1 MKMRL
6 IIFYIVQNIALT
18 TGITSGCGAVA
29 EWPSGACHG
38 YVSAGSM
45 WYFGTRIQ
53 IKCCLFGARM
63 LSLIMS
69 QKDITLVLWRIQTMS
84 VSKQNQRVS
93 ARVPLHVYDML
104 SQAAELSGATV
115 NQFLVQSAL
124 EKAQKVMERERFI
137 RMTTRSAS
145 LFFDALENPPEPNE
159 KLKHAIKAYKGSFYG
174 AED

>member
-1 MKMRL
+1 
-6 IIFYIVQNIALT
+6 
-18 TGITSGCGAVA
+18 
-29 EWPSGACHG
+29 
-38 YVSAGSM
+38 
-45 WYFGTRIQ
+45 
-53 IKCCLFGARM
+53 
-63 LSLIMS
+63 MS
-69 QKDITLVLWRIQTMS
+69 QKDITPVLWRIQTMS

-159 KLKHAIKAYKGSFYG
+159 KLKHAIKAYKGSSDG

>member
-1 MKMRL
+1 
-6 IIFYIVQNIALT
+6 
-18 TGITSGCGAVA
+18 
-29 EWPSGACHG
+29 
-38 YVSAGSM
+38 
-45 WYFGTRIQ
+45 
-53 IKCCLFGARM
+53 M
-63 LSLIMS
+63 LSLIVS

-124 EKAQKVMERERFI
+124 EKAQKLMERERFI

-159 KLKHAIKAYKGSFYG
+159 KLKHAIKAYKGSFCG

>member
-1 MKMRL
+1 
-6 IIFYIVQNIALT
+6 
-18 TGITSGCGAVA
+18 
-29 EWPSGACHG
+29 
-38 YVSAGSM
+38 
-45 WYFGTRIQ
+45 
-53 IKCCLFGARM
+53 M
-63 LSLIMS
+63 LSLIVS
-69 QKDITLVLWRIQTMS
+69 QKDITLVFWGIQTMS

-93 ARVPLHVYDML
+93 AREPLHVYDML

-124 EKAQKVMERERFI
+124 EKAQNVMERERFI

-159 KLKHAIKAYKGSFYG
+159 KLRHAIKAYKGFFYG

>member
-1 MKMRL
+1 
-6 IIFYIVQNIALT
+6 
-18 TGITSGCGAVA
+18 
-29 EWPSGACHG
+29 
-38 YVSAGSM
+38 
-45 WYFGTRIQ
+45 
-53 IKCCLFGARM
+53 
-63 LSLIMS
+63 MS

-124 EKAQKVMERERFI
+124 EKAQKVMEGERFI
-137 RMTTRSAS
+137 RMTTRSAR

-159 KLKHAIKAYKGSFYG
+159 KLEHAIKAYKGSFYG

>member
-1 MKMRL
+1 
-6 IIFYIVQNIALT
+6 
-18 TGITSGCGAVA
+18 
-29 EWPSGACHG
+29 
-38 YVSAGSM
+38 
-45 WYFGTRIQ
+45 
-53 IKCCLFGARM
+53 
-63 LSLIMS
+63 
-69 QKDITLVLWRIQTMS
+69 MS

-115 NQFLVQSAL
+115 NQFLVQSAI
-124 EKAQKVMERERFI
+124 EKAQNVVERERFI

-159 KLKHAIKAYKGSFYG
+159 KLKYAIKAYKSSSDG